1 MELKG
6 LKANF
11 LGDSITEGVGTSSS
25 EHIYLNVLKE
35 SCGLA
40 EARNYGIGGTRL
52 ARELTNTWAKNN
64 DDKNMC
70 ERSLHMDPDADL
82 IVLFGGS
89 NDFGHGT
96 APRGLPTDRTRD
108 TFWGACHEVMRNLI
122 ERYPEATI
130 VVLTP
135 MHRWNE
141 NDPHGDY
148 RNYDLDPLSVYA
160 DIIRQVA
167 EYYSLPVLDLYRNS
181 GIQPEI
187 PVMREKYMPDGLHPN
202 DAGHKIIA
210 KRLEG
215 LLKSL

>member
-6 LKANF
+6 LTANF
-11 LGDSITEGVGTSSS
+11 LGDSITEGIGCSAP
-25 EHIYLNVLKE
+25 EHIYMNVLKE
-35 SCGLA
+35 RCGLA
-40 EARNYGIGGTRL
+40 EVRNYGIGGTRL

-64 DDKNMC
+64 DDRNMC

-82 IVLFGGS
+82 VVLFGGS
-89 NDFGHGT
+89 NDCGHGT
-96 APRGLPTDRTRD
+96 APRGLPSDRTRD
-108 TFWGACHEVMRNLI
+108 TFWGACHEVMKNLI

-160 DIIRQVA
+160 DIIRKVA
-167 EYYSLPVLDLYRNS
+167 EYYSLPVLDLYRVS

-187 PVMREKYMPDGLHPN
+187 PVMKEKYMPDGLHPN
-202 DAGHKIIA
+202 DAGHLLIA

-215 LLKSL
+215 FLRGL

>member
-1 MELKG
+1 MDIRG

-11 LGDSITEGVGTSSS
+11 LGDSITEGYGVSNP
-25 EHIYLNVLKE
+25 ENIYWNVLVRDY
-35 SCGLA
+35 GLG
-40 EARNYGIGGTRL
+40 EARGYGIGGTRL
-52 ARELTNTWAKNN
+52 ARELRNTWDKND

-70 ERSLHMDPDADL
+70 ARSLEMDPDADL

-96 APRGLPTDRTRD
+96 APFGLPSDRTRD
-108 TFWGACHEVMRNLI
+108 TFWGACHEVMTNLI
-122 ERYPEATI
+122 TRYPDATI
-130 VVLTP
+130 IVCTP

-148 RNYDLDPLSVYA
+148 RNYDLATLDKYA
-160 DIIRQVA
+160 ETIRKVA
-167 EYYSLPVLDLYRNS
+167 EYYSLPVLDLYRVS

-187 PVMREKYMPDGLHPN
+187 PVMKEKYMPDGLHPN

-210 KRLEG
+210 QRMANF
-215 LLKSL
+215 LKTL

>member
-1 MELKG
+1 MELNG

-11 LGDSITEGVGTSSS
+11 LGDSITEGYGVADP
-25 EHIYLNVLKE
+25 EKIYLNVLKNE
-35 SCGLA
+35 YGLA

-52 ARELTNTWAKNN
+52 ARELANTWANNN

-70 ERSLHMDPDADL
+70 ARSLEMDPDADL

-122 ERYPEATI
+122 ERYPDAII

-135 MHRWNE
+135 LHRHNE
-141 NDPHGDY
+141 NDPHGDF
-148 RNYDLDPLSVYA
+148 RTYDLDTLSVYA
-160 DIIRQVA
+160 DIIRTVA
-167 EYYSLPVLDLYRNS
+167 EYYSLPVLDLYKNS

-202 DAGHKIIA
+202 DAGHRKIA
-210 KRLEG
+210 ERLANF
-215 LLKSL
+215 LRTL

>member
-11 LGDSITEGVGTSSS
+11 LGDSITEGIGCSSA
-25 EHIYLNVLKE
+25 EHIYMNVLKE
-35 SCGLA
+35 RCGLS
-40 EARNYGIGGTRL
+40 EVRNYGIGGTRL
-52 ARELTNTWAKNN
+52 AREMSNTWEKND

-70 ERSLHMDPDADL
+70 ARSLTMDPDAD
-82 IVLFGGS
+82 IVVLFGGS
-89 NDFGHGT
+89 NDFGHGS

-130 VVLTP
+130 VVVTP
-135 MHRWNE
+135 LHRWNE

-148 RNYDLDPLSVYA
+148 RIYDLDPLSVYA

-202 DAGHKIIA
+202 DAGHLLIA

-215 LLKSL
+215 FLRGL

>member
-11 LGDSITEGVGTSSS
+11 LGDSITEGVGASSA
-25 EHIYLNVLKE
+25 EFTYPNLLKE
-35 SCGLA
+35 EFGLA

-52 ARELTNTWAKNN
+52 AREISNTWAGN
-64 DDKNMC
+64 DDDRNMC
-70 ERSLHMDPDADL
+70 ARSLTMDPDAD
-82 IVLFGGS
+82 IVVLFGGS

-122 ERYPEATI
+122 ERYPDSAII
-130 VVLTP
+130 VVTP
-135 MHRWNE
+135 MHRHNE

-148 RNYDLDPLSVYA
+148 RTYDLDCLSVYA
-160 DIIRQVA
+160 DIIRTVA
-167 EYYSLPVLDLYRNS
+167 EYYSLPVLDLYRIS

-187 PVMREKYMPDGLHPN
+187 PVMREKFMPDGLHPN
-202 DAGHKIIA
+202 DAGYKKIA
-210 KRLEG
+210 HLMG
-215 LLKSL
+215 NFLKNL